1 LANSKGK
8 TTIVAALLIILAM
21 AISLF
26 ALPGDNQTSSAK
38 ITSYPYI
45 GALPNPAGVGQD
57 VLLHVGVLT
66 QLNDASEGWEGL
78 SVTIER
84 PDGKTDTIDNIKTDA
99 TGGTGRTYTPT
110 MEGNYTLQTH
120 FPEQNVTDFWGA
132 VNTYAAAD
140 SEELTLVVLAEPV
153 PVYPGH
159 ALPTEYWTRPIDPQL
174 REWSVIAGSW
184 LEAGSALEISKS
196 AMPGMDDA
204 PETAH
209 VLWAK
214 VLTQGGL
221 VGQPMDALAF
231 EIGDAYE
238 GKFISRMAL
247 AGKLYYDLYATS
259 DPYHKMCCVDIHTG
273 EEVWCRTLLDNE
285 TIDFGQMMYWDTYD
299 YHGVYDYLWASL
311 SSSSR
316 SMLTRTDGDRSPLGS
331 SDGDTWAAFD
341 PMNGDFVWALYD
353 IPSGTRVTGP
363 KGEILLYNV
372 QRSRGYVE
380 VWNSSAVI
388 SLRSSTSE
396 ASMGFGQWKAMG
408 RIINATGSCPTTYS
422 TPFGL
427 NGIDQNFTIP
437 NDLGVDVSKIFYG
450 DRMVGQSVS
459 LDYVY
464 LWGVNLNAS
473 KSGYDVGDELFRTNW
488 TAPAYWAEGNLT
500 ISGFSGGFKVYSDDP
515 YVAVLWIKETR
526 EHYGFSLD
534 GKGEDGYLW
543 GPTPS
548 QYYLDAVEDSPEYVR
563 GIAYGKF
570 YSASVSG
577 IVYCYDATNGTLLWS
592 YAATDPYSEY
602 LFANQ
607 WWMKLIVIADGKL
620 YCGTTEHSP
629 INPRPRG
636 GPFICLNATT
646 GEVIWRVNGMF
657 RQTRWGGRGIMAD
670 SIFVTMDT
678 YDQRI
683 YAVGK
688 GPSATTVTAA
698 PEVSTDGDTVL
709 VKGMVTD
716 ISPGTNDAGLQM
728 RFPHGVPAVSDGN
741 MSDWMLY
748 VYKQFEKPANVI
760 GVDVVISVIDPNN
773 NCYEVGTTTSD
784 ASGYFG
790 TTFTPLVPGFYTV
803 IASFEGSKA
812 YYGSYAETFINVEQA
827 PAATAP
833 PTPTPAPMTDTYVLG
848 IGAGAI
854 VAIVVIGL
862 VLILMLRKR

>member
-1 LANSKGK
+1 MANSKSK
-8 TTIVAALLIILAM
+8 TTIAAALLIILAM

-26 ALPGDNQTSSAK
+26 ALPGEKQSAVAK
-38 ITSYPYI
+38 TTSYPYI

-66 QLNDASEGWEGL
+66 QLTDASKGWEGL

-84 PDGKTDTIDNIKTDA
+84 PDGQTDTIDNIKTDS

-120 FPEQNVTDFWGA
+120 FPEQNITDTWGA
-132 VNTYAAAD
+132 VTTYAAAD
-140 SEELTLVVLAEPV
+140 SDPLTLVVLAEPV

-159 ALPTEYWTRPIDPQL
+159 SLPAEYWTRPIDPQL
-174 REWSVIAGSW
+174 REWSVVAGSW
-184 LEAGSALEISKS
+184 LEQPTNKVD
-196 AMPGMDDA
+196 MPGNDDA

-214 VLTQGGL
+214 VLTEGGL
-221 VGQPMDALAF
+221 VGEPLDSHSF

-238 GKFISRMAL
+238 GKFISRLIL

-259 DPYHKMCCVDIHTG
+259 DPYHKMCCVDLHTG
-273 EEVWCRTLLDNE
+273 EELWCKTLLDNE
-285 TIDFGQMMYWDTYD
+285 TLDWGQLMYWDTYD

-316 SMLTRTDGDRSPLGS
+316 SRLGLTS
-331 SDGDTWAAFD
+331 SAGTTWAAFD

-363 KGEILLYNV
+363 KGEIMIYNV

-388 SLRSSTSE
+388 SLRSSTSM

-408 RIINATGSCPTTYS
+408 KIQNATGSCPVTYS
-422 TPFGL
+422 TPFGI
-427 NGIDQNFTIP
+427 NGIQANISIP
-437 NDLGVDVSKIFYG
+437 TDLKVDASKIFPG
-450 DRMVGQSVS
+450 DRIIGQSVNF
-459 LDYVY
+459 DYVY
-464 LWGVNLNAS
+464 LWGVNLDPDNGA
-473 KSGYDVGDELFRTNW
+473 VGRELFRTNW
-488 TAPAYWAEGNLT
+488 TAPAYWEEGNLT
-500 ISGFSGGFKVYSDDP
+500 LSSFSGGFKVYSDDP

-534 GKGEDGYLW
+534 GQGDDGYLW

-548 QYYLDAVEDSPEYVR
+548 QYYLDAVEDSPDDVR
-563 GIAYGKF
+563 GIAYGKL
-570 YSASVSG
+570 YSASVGG
-577 IVYCYDATNGTLLWS
+577 IVYCYDALNGTLLWS

-607 WWMKLIVIADGKL
+607 WWMKLIAIADGKL

-629 INPRPRG
+629 IDPRPRG

-657 RQTRWGGRGIMAD
+657 RQTRWGGRGLMGD
-670 SIFVTMDT
+670 SIFATMDT
-678 YDQRI
+678 YDQRV

-688 GPSATTVTAA
+688 GPSATTVSASPA
-698 PEVSTDGDTVL
+698 VSMDGDSVV

-716 ISPGTNDAGLQM
+716 ISPGTNSPNLQM
-728 RFPHGVPAVSDGN
+728 RFPNGVPAVSDGN
-741 MSDWMLY
+741 QSDWMLY

-760 GVDVVISVIDPNN
+760 GVDVVISVLDPNG
-773 NCYEVGTTTSD
+773 NCYEVGTATSD
-784 ASGYFG
+784 ANGYFG
-790 TTFTPLVPGFYTV
+790 TSFTPIVPGFYTV
-803 IASFEGSKA
+803 YASFEGSKA
-812 YYGSYAETFINVEQA
+812 YYGSYAESFINVEQA

-854 VAIVVIGL
+854 VAILVIGL
-862 VLILMLRKR
+862 VIILMLRKR

>member
-1 LANSKGK
+1 LANLKGK
-8 TTIVAALLIILAM
+8 TTIATALLIILAM

-26 ALPGDNQTSSAK
+26 AFPGNNQTSAAT
-38 ITSYPYI
+38 TSYPYI
-45 GALPNPAGVGQD
+45 GALPNPAGVGQE

-66 QLNDASEGWEGL
+66 QLNDASQGWEGL
-78 SVTIER
+78 SVTIKR
-84 PDGKTDTIDNIKTDA
+84 PDGQTDTISNIKTDA

-110 MEGNYTLQTH
+110 MEGNYTLVTH
-120 FPEQNVTDFWGA
+120 FPAQNATDYWG
-132 VNTYAAAD
+132 TPIPYAAAD
-140 SEELTLVVLAEPV
+140 SDPLTLVVLAEPV

-159 ALPTEYWTRPIDPQL
+159 SLPTEYWTRPIDPQL
-174 REWSVIAGSW
+174 REWAVVAGSW
-184 LEAGSALEISKS
+184 LDTPDNKIAIGN
-196 AMPGMDDA
+196 DDA

-214 VLTQGGL
+214 VLTEGGL
-221 VGQPMDALAF
+221 VGATVDTNSF

-238 GKFISRMAL
+238 GKFISRLIL

-259 DPYHKMCCVDIHTG
+259 DPYHKMACVDLHTG
-273 EEVWCRTLLDNE
+273 EELWSRTLLDNE
-285 TIDFGQMMYWDTYD
+285 TIDFGQMMFWDTYD

-316 SMLTRTDGDRSPLGS
+316 SRLGLTS
-331 SDGDTWAAFD
+331 SAGTTWAAFD
-341 PMNGDFVWALYD
+341 PMNGDFVWALYN
-353 IPSGTRVTGP
+353 IPSGTRVYGP
-363 KGEILLYNV
+363 KGEILIYNV
-372 QRSRGYVE
+372 QRSRGYVT

-388 SLRSSTSE
+388 SLRSSTSM

-408 RIINATGSCPTTYS
+408 KIQNATGSCPVTYS
-422 TPFGL
+422 TPFGI
-427 NGIDQNFTIP
+427 NGIQANISIP
-437 NDLGVDVSKIFYG
+437 TNLGADASKIFPG
-450 DRMVGQSVS
+450 DRIIGSSVT

-464 LWGVNLNAS
+464 IWGVNLDPDN
-473 KSGYDVGDELFRTNW
+473 GQVGRELFRNNW
-488 TAPAYWAEGNLT
+488 TAPDYWREGNLT
-500 ISGFSGGFKVYSDDP
+500 ISGFSGGLVTTSNDP
-515 YVAVLWIKETR
+515 YVAVMWIKETR
-526 EHYGFSLD
+526 EHYGFSLET
-534 GKGEDGYLW
+534 GEEIW

-548 QYYLDAVEDSPEYVR
+548 QYYLDAVEDSPGDVR

-577 IVYCYDATNGTLLWS
+577 IVYCYDALNGTLLWS

-607 WWMKLIVIADGKL
+607 WWMKLIAIADGKL

-629 INPRPRG
+629 IDPRPRG

-657 RQTRWGGRGIMAD
+657 RQTRWGGRGLMGD
-670 SIFVTMDT
+670 SIFATMDT

-688 GPSATTVTAA
+688 GPSATTVTASPA
-698 PEVSTDGDTVL
+698 VSMDGDSVV

-716 ISPGTNDAGLQM
+716 ISPGTNSPGLQM
-728 RFPHGVPAVSDGN
+728 RFPNGVPAVSDAN
-741 MSDWMLY
+741 MSDWMLH
-748 VYKQFEKPANVI
+748 VYKQFELPTNVI
-760 GVDVVISVIDPNN
+760 GVDVVISVIDPNG
-773 NCYEVGTTTSD
+773 NCYEVGTATSD

-803 IASFEGSKA
+803 IAQFEGSGA
-812 YYGSYAETFINVEQA
+812 YYGSYAESFINVEQA
-827 PAATAP
+827 PAATAA

-862 VLILMLRKR
+862 VIILMLRKR